1 MMLRTGEAAEVLGI
15 SRQHVVHLC
24 DAGKLP
30 HVKIGSHRRIP
41 RQAIE
46 SLLSKPLS
54 ETRARSWWLHAAV
67 LGELVKDPEGTIAQ
81 ARRNLVTMRA
91 RHPDT
96 ATYIDGW
103 RKVLDA
109 GVEEIARILV
119 GHDDWSTVLRAHTPF
134 VGVLS
139 EATQQAVLR
148 SFTRA
153 QRL

>member
-1 MMLRTGEAAEVLGI
+1 MLKTGEVAEVLGI

-30 HVKIGSHRRIP
+30 HIKIGSHRRIP

-54 ETRARSWWLHAAV
+54 EAKARSWWLHAAV

-81 ARRNLVTMRA
+81 ARRNLAMMRA
-91 RHPDT
+91 RPPDT

-103 RKVLDA
+103 RKILDA
-109 GVEEIARILV
+109 GVEEIARTFV
-119 GHDDWSTVLRAHTPF
+119 GQDDWSSELRAHTPF
-134 VGVLS
+134 AGVLS

-148 SFTRA
+148 SFTRS